1 MTFEAIKAR
10 VHALREVQAW
20 PEIMQL
26 IGRTTH
32 REGLS
37 VWDYP
42 IASCQAVGGT
52 VAAALPGAA
61 AIFCSLLSIHL
72 VDDMLDDEPDGLFR
86 RLGAGQVANIALA
99 LQAAGHRL
107 LSDPSLSPA
116 VSAAAQ
122 SSLARMALGTAYGQ
136 GLDVREARNEPEY
149 WQIVEAKTPPLFGA
163 AFEMGALLGGAAPE
177 VVERLELIGRILGR
191 FVQISD
197 DLADALQTP
206 AKVDWNRP
214 SNNLAILY
222 ASTAS
227 HPARDR
233 FLRLA
238 ARPEDPEALAEAH
251 HILLKSGAVSYCA
264 FKMIEFSNEAQKA
277 LDSVPLHDAEPLSQ
291 ILRLH
296 LRPLH
301 RVLET
306 AGVED
311 PALMAV

>member
-1 MTFEAIKAR
+1 MTFDAIKDR
-10 VHALREVQAW
+10 VLTLREITAW
-20 PEIMQL
+20 PEVLQL
-26 IGRTTH
+26 IERVQH

-42 IASCQAVGGT
+42 VASCRAVSGSG
-52 VAAALPGAA
+52 VAALPGAA
-61 AIFCSLLSIHL
+61 AVLCSLLSIHL

-86 RLGAGQVANIALA
+86 RLGAGQVANMALA

-136 GLDVREARNEPEY
+136 GLDAREARNEDEY

-163 AFEMGALLGGAAPE
+163 AFEIGALLGGAPPE
-177 VVERLELIGRILGR
+177 VVAQLERVGRILGR
-191 FVQISD
+191 FVQVSD
-197 DLADALQTP
+197 DLSDALQTP

-222 ASTAS
+222 AATAS

-264 FKMIEFSNEAQKA
+264 FKMIEFSQEAQEA
-277 LDSVPLHDAEPLSQ
+277 LDKAPLHDAEPVSQ

-311 PALMAV
+311 PAMITA